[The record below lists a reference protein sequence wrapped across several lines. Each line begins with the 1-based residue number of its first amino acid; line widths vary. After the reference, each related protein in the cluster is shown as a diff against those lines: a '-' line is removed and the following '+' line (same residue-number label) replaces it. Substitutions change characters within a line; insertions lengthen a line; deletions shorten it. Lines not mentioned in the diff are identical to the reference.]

1 MQEHIRRAHAAH
13 YIPKLPAT
21 EESFQLMINT
31 PPHVRPPIVP
41 PEPPGTTSRTLGGL
55 HENQRLNNTSYGHD
69 RDAHSLGYS
78 SPMPPRNLEDAYP
91 AAATAAVAL
100 AQLHNTRP
108 DSDWDS
114 DVDTEPARHA
124 MNSSIELPP
133 LQNSYPHERFPP
145 FQSPRPRELLPSIM
159 ANSPPGRSTTLPPFQ
174 KPRPRKPSLTKPSL
188 SQTARLPKH
197 ERRKSKDH
205 ARRMSIEGRKAF
217 SAEPP
222 NATSST
228 GSRWEDLV
236 EAAASAN
243 EADSDRDL
251 TPVRSFRSADH
262 NPTDETKIPQSPAS
276 FKRSSLP
283 PFAPAMN
290 HFDTYKASPLQNTL
304 TLTPPPPDDGVEP
317 FPSVESS
324 MESSHSGHNFHM
336 RSSGLSNSDTS
347 PTFPRLVE
355 VYCARCHR
363 VTPLKDSYACTECI
377 RAFCSDCVYVLNNES
392 QRGLPCQKC
401 GAPTPRYNRFHLEFR

>member
-1 MQEHIRRAHAAH
+1 
-13 YIPKLPAT
+13 
-21 EESFQLMINT
+21 MINT
-31 PPHVRPPIVP
+31 PPHARPPIPP
-41 PEPPGTTSRTLGGL
+41 PEPLINTRRILEGL
-55 HENQRLNNTSYGHD
+55 HDNQRLNNASYGHD

-78 SPMPPRNLEDAYP
+78 SPIPPRNLEDAYP

-114 DVDTEPARHA
+114 DADTEPARHG

-133 LQNSYPHERFPP
+133 LQNPFPHERFPP

-174 KPRPRKPSLTKPSL
+174 RPRPRKPSITKPSL

-205 ARRMSIEGRKAF
+205 TRRVSSEGRKAF

-222 NATSST
+222 NAMSSM

-251 TPVRSFRSADH
+251 TP
-262 NPTDETKIPQSPAS
+262 IPQSPVS

-283 PFAPAMN
+283 PFASAIN

-304 TLTPPPPDDGVEP
+304 TLTPPPPDDGIEP

-324 MESSHSGHNFHM
+324 MESSQSGHNFHM
-336 RSSGLSNSDTS
+336 RSSGLSNSDSS
-347 PTFPRLVE
+347 PTFSRLVE

-401 GAPTPRYNRFHLEFR
+401 GAPTPRYNRFILEFR

>member
-1 MQEHIRRAHAAH
+1 MQEHIRRAHSAH

-31 PPHVRPPIVP
+31 PPHARPPP
-41 PEPPGTTSRTLGGL
+41 PPLEPPANPSRTVEGV
-55 HENQRLNNTSYGHD
+55 HENQRLNNASYGHD
-69 RDAHSLGYS
+69 RDAHLLGYN
-78 SPMPPRNLEDAYP
+78 SPMPPRNLEEAYP

-108 DSDWDS
+108 ESDWDS
-114 DVDTEPARHA
+114 DADTEPARHG

-133 LQNSYPHERFPP
+133 LQNHRPHERFPP
-145 FQSPRPRELLPSIM
+145 FQSPRPRELLPSMM
-159 ANSPPGRSTTLPPFQ
+159 ASSPPGRSTTLPPFQ
-174 KPRPRKPSLTKPSL
+174 RPRPRKPSLTKPSL

-205 ARRMSIEGRKAF
+205 TRRVSNEGRKAF

-222 NATSST
+222 NAMSSM

-251 TPVRSFRSADH
+251 TP
-262 NPTDETKIPQSPAS
+262 IPQSPAS

-283 PFAPAMN
+283 PLASAIN

-304 TLTPPPPDDGVEP
+304 TLTPPPPDDGIEP

-324 MESSHSGHNFHM
+324 MESSQSGHNFHM
-336 RSSGLSNSDTS
+336 RSSASRRGVFHARNAAHQRLDT
-347 PTFPRLVE
+347 
-355 VYCARCHR
+355 
-363 VTPLKDSYACTECI
+363 I
-377 RAFCSDCVYVLNNES
+377 
-392 QRGLPCQKC
+392 
-401 GAPTPRYNRFHLEFR
+401 